1 MRMGLF
7 VSPPFVKSESKLSI
21 FDICYAYSF
30 LSKFA
35 FNEITAVKV
44 TSVKKSLHAK
54 SQAKSF
60 QIASFL
66 ILAQQFLKQTTS
78 ATQPSN
84 FNNPPLIPH
93 E

>member
-7 VSPPFVKSESKLSI
+7 VSPPFVKSELNLPK

-44 TSVKKSLHAK
+44 TSVKKALHEK
-54 SQAKSF
+54 PF

-78 ATQPSN
+78 AT
-84 FNNPPLIPH
+84 
-93 E
+93 